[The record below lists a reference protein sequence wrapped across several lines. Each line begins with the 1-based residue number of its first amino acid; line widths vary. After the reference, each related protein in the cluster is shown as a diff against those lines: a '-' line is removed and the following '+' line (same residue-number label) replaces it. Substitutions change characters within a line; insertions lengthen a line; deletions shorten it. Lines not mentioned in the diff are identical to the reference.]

1 MTPHRIAAAT
11 ALAGVVPLALTIVA
25 AGPARAHGAP
35 TDPVSRVAACSPEGT
50 QHASAACRAAVD
62 ANGGAEF
69 EAWDNL
75 RVADVRGRDRE
86 FIPDG
91 QLCSAGLDAYAG
103 LDIARRDWPATPL
116 KAGADFTLTYR
127 STIPHKGTFSLY
139 LTKQGYDPGAPL
151 RWDDLAAVPFATVT
165 DPELEG
171 GAYRISGRLPTGLT
185 GRHVLYTVWRN
196 TSTPDTYYSCSDVV
210 MQGDGAAQNDGQAGG
225 GQQSE
230 AHQSDPSAQGQ
241 QSGPP
246 AQEQAQQSSPPVQGQ
261 QSDAPVVVEPA
272 GRQAAA
278 SSAGEDNEPAIIAG
292 GAAAVLALVAVGV
305 SVLLRRRAQS

>member
-1 MTPHRIAAAT
+1 MTHHRIAAAT

-35 TDPVSRVAACSPEGT
+35 TDPVSRVAACSPEGS

-103 LDIARRDWPATPL
+103 LDIARKDWPATPL
-116 KAGADFTLTYR
+116 KAGADFTLTYQ

-151 RWDDLAAVPFATVT
+151 RWDDLAAEPFATVT
-165 DPELEG
+165 DPELKG
-171 GAYRISGRLPTGLT
+171 GAYRISGRLPADLT

-196 TSTPDTYYSCSDVV
+196 SSTPDTYYSCSDVV
-210 MQGDGAAQNDGQAGG
+210 MQGDGAAQHDGQAGG
-225 GQQSE
+225 GQ
-230 AHQSDPSAQGQ
+230 QSDPSAQGQ

-246 AQEQAQQSSPPVQGQ
+246 AEEQEQQSSPPAQAQ
-261 QSDAPVVVEPA
+261 PSNAPVVVEPA
-272 GRQAAA
+272 GRQAAT
-278 SSAGEDNEPAIIAG
+278 SAAGQDNEPAIIAG